1 MGNLSLVVGMLLV
14 RAMEF
19 SPMAYGKKK
28 SSKSHGMKPK
38 SDGKK
43 DGMTPKAKK
52 KKKKAY

>member
-1 MGNLSLVVGMLLV
+1 MGIGMLLV